1 MFFGRGC
8 ALVRIRVSIEF
19 EKEKIYIFQ
28 KRKLGK
34 FIIYICLLTIY
45 KIYPKFE
52 YNLNDILYKNIP
64 DSAESKLSA
73 VRDSMSQ
80 WDSAAFVTLIL
91 VSYMNFSSLIRKKIR
106 YIDSI
111 LHQLRIR
118 LFMKMLL

>member
-1 MFFGRGC
+1 MYSTQYVYFCITVVGGVMFFGRGC

-80 WDSAAFVTLIL
+80 WDRAAFVTKLYEFFITD
-91 VSYMNFSSLIRKKIR
+91 KKKKLGI
-106 YIDSI
+106 
-111 LHQLRIR
+111 
-118 LFMKMLL
+118 